1 MAQRKRKAGVK
12 KKGLKLRKR
21 VFTRVMPDEWYVGKF
36 TKIGEG
42 QGQYGQYW
50 RLSYKLLNGE
60 TEEGESAKGVS
71 VVQFVNQ
78 PDQEK
83 GVAEIGEKTPL
94 YKLLR
99 AFGEPMK
106 KIFDEE
112 RDFTLDLD
120 KYIGMKL
127 RILVEDS
134 TGADSSKQRVTS
146 FSRYRPR
153 KK

>member
-1 MAQRKRKAGVK
+1 MVQRKRKAGVK
-12 KKGLKLRKR
+12 RKGLKLRKR
-21 VFTRVMPDEWYVGKF
+21 VFIRVMPDEWYVGKL
-36 TKIGEG
+36 TAIGEG
-42 QGQYGQYW
+42 RGQYGEYW

-60 TEEGESAKGVS
+60 TEDGNPAKGVS
-71 VVQFVNQ
+71 VVQFINK
-78 PDQEK
+78 PDEEK
-83 GVAEIGEKTPL
+83 GTAEIGERSPL

-127 RILVEDS
+127 RVLVEDS
-134 TGADSSKQRVTS
+134 TGSDTSKQRVTS
-146 FSRYRPR
+146 FSRYRSR
-153 KK
+153 K